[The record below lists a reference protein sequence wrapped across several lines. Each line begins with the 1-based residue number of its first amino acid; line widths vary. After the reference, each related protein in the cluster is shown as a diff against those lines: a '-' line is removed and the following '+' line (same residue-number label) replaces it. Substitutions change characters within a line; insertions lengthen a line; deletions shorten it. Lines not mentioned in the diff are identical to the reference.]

1 MTRKFEK
8 FNFIWL
14 TVALIGLMITGAF
27 SREVSS
33 RVTLQILETSGVVL
47 LLMSLLS
54 LRTNRRWMKWF
65 ILIIGSMLTMVV
77 AREFSDHSVWEY
89 SYLAL
94 LLVFLLLAAWLVASN
109 VLFSGT
115 VDFNKVVGS
124 IALYLM
130 LGLIFSIFYTV
141 LLEFSPDAIKGF
153 EAQAWY
159 DNMPSMTYF
168 SFVTL
173 TTLGYGD
180 MSPANYVSEVIV
192 VLEAVTGMFYLAII
206 VASLIS
212 AMRMESRKQ
221 DE

>member
-1 MTRKFEK
+1 MSKKFEK

-14 TVALIGLMITGAF
+14 TVALVGLMITGAV
-27 SREVSS
+27 SREISS
-33 RVTLQILETSGVVL
+33 HVTVQILETSGVVL
-47 LLMSLLS
+47 LLVSLLS
-54 LRTNRRWMKWF
+54 LRTSRQWLKWF
-65 ILIIGSMLTMVV
+65 ILIIGCMLAMVV
-77 AREFSDHSVWEY
+77 VREFSSHSAWEY
-89 SYLAL
+89 AYLAL

-109 VLFSGT
+109 VLFTGT

-130 LGLIFSIFYTV
+130 LGLIFSIFYTI
-141 LLEFSPDAIKGF
+141 LLEFSPEAIKGF

-159 DNMPSMTYF
+159 DNMPAMTYF

-180 MSPANYVSEVIV
+180 MSPANYISEVIV
-192 VLEAVTGMFYLAII
+192 ILEAVTGMFYLAII

-212 AMRMESRKQ
+212 AMRVKPRYKDQ
-221 DE
+221 